1 MIFSQTSLSRKEFR
15 RAAVYVALLA
25 FVVPLLAFAE
35 ADAVVLLMISAA
47 VLTGVA
53 VLLYI
58 AKQVP
63 ILEGPADGWGH
74 VVYGALR
81 DVLAIMGV
89 FHVLTLL
96 R

>member
-47 VLTGVA
+47 VLTGPHRLVA
-53 VLLYI
+53 QDV
-58 AKQVP
+58 AFSARKP
-63 ILEGPADGWGH
+63 GFDSPWGYA
-74 VVYGALR
+74 VSGL
-81 DVLAIMGV
+81 G
-89 FHVLTLL
+89 
-96 R
+96 